1 MTDLSDQYNMY
12 QTKKN
17 EYVEDLKKI
26 ILNTNESLEGNIF
39 YPHKSLIELPELK
52 AKQINLF
59 WCGKQVKTRLC
70 EIGFNAGHS
79 AMVMLL
85 GIEHMPLDFTI
96 FDINQHKYTE
106 PCYNY
111 VQSKFP
117 NVSFEFVKGD
127 STKTMPEWIKLHS
140 SLMETYDVVHLDGG
154 HSEECILNDIKHSD
168 MLVKKGGLI
177 IIDDTNMQHINK
189 HVNNMLSSGKYTEIT
204 DVIKT
209 TKYLHRI
216 IQKT

>member
-1 MTDLSDQYNMY
+1 MIEATQQYNMY
-12 QTKKN
+12 ETKKN
-17 EYVEDLKKI
+17 EYVKDLKEI
-26 ILNTNESLEGNIF
+26 IINSKEILEGNVF
-39 YPHKSLIELPELK
+39 YPHRTLTEIPELK

-85 GIEHMPLDFTI
+85 GIEQMPIDFTI

-106 PCYNY
+106 PCYTY
-111 VQSKFP
+111 IKSKFS
-117 NVSFEFVKGD
+117 NVSFEFVKGN
-127 STKTMPEWIKLHS
+127 SIKTMPEWINLHS
-140 SLMETYDVVHLDGG
+140 SLIGTYDVVHLDGG

-177 IIDDTNMQHINK
+177 IIDDTNAKHINN
-189 HVNNMLSSGKYTEIT
+189 HVNRILSSGKYKEIT
-204 DVIKT
+204 DIIKT
-209 TKYLHRI
+209 TKHLHRI
-216 IQKT
+216 VQKI

>member
-1 MTDLSDQYNMY
+1 MTDPTSQYNMY
-12 QTKKN
+12 ETKKN
-17 EYVEDLKKI
+17 EYVKDLKDI
-26 ILNTNESLEGNIF
+26 IIKSKETLEGNVF
-39 YPHKSLIELPELK
+39 YLHKTLTEIPELK

-59 WCGKQVKTRLC
+59 WCGKQIKTRLC

-79 AMVMLL
+79 AMLMLL
-85 GIEHMPLDFTI
+85 GVEQMPIDFTI
-96 FDINQHKYTE
+96 FDIDQHKYTE

-111 VQSKFP
+111 IKSKFP

-127 STKTMPEWIKLHS
+127 STKTMPEWINLHS
-140 SLMETYDVVHLDGG
+140 SLVGTYDVVHLDGG

-168 MLVKKGGLI
+168 ILVKKGGLI

-189 HVNNMLSSGKYTEIT
+189 HVNHMVSSGKYKEVT
-204 DVIKT
+204 DIVKT

-216 IQKT
+216 IQKL